1 MSNDNQIINV
11 KVLIILFVIFTSDLD
26 CAELLK
32 PDPGLK
38 PIDVISIQLNAL
50 KDNNTPYLNA
60 GVVQTWEFAHPYNRK
75 YTGPLENFVKMMY
88 TPSYVIMLDHIDH
101 NIISVSD
108 RDFITHFFVEITD
121 KNGNKFGFTW
131 ILEKVITES
140 KFKDCWMTTAVS
152 QPLPLAKS
160 A

>member
-1 MSNDNQIINV
+1 M
-11 KVLIILFVIFTSDLD
+11 KVLIILFAIFISDIAF
-26 CAELLK
+26 AELLK
-32 PDPGLK
+32 PNPALK
-38 PIDVISIQLNAL
+38 PIEVISIQLNAL
-50 KDNNTPYLNA
+50 KDNNNPYLNA
-60 GVVQTWEFAHPYNRK
+60 GVAQTWEFAHPSNRK

-88 TPSYVIMLDHIDH
+88 TPSYVIMLGHTDH
-101 NIISVSD
+101 NIISVSG

-121 KNGNKFGFTW
+121 KEGNKFGFTW
-131 ILEKVITES
+131 SLEKVITEN

>member
-1 MSNDNQIINV
+1 M
-11 KVLIILFVIFTSDLD
+11 KVLIILFTIFTSDIAF
-26 CAELLK
+26 AELLK
-32 PDPGLK
+32 PNPALM
-38 PIDVISIQLNAL
+38 PIEVISIQLNAL
-50 KDNNTPYLNA
+50 KDNNNPYLNA
-60 GVVQTWEFAHPYNRK
+60 GIDQTWEFAHPSNRK
-75 YTGPLENFVKMMY
+75 YTGPFENFVKMMSS
-88 TPSYVIMLDHIDH
+88 PSYFIMLDHTNH

-121 KNGNKFGFTW
+121 KEGNKFGFTW
-131 ILEKVITES
+131 SLEKVITES

>member
-1 MSNDNQIINV
+1 M
-11 KVLIILFVIFTSDLD
+11 KVLIILFAIFTSDITLE
-26 CAELLK
+26 ELLK
-32 PDPGLK
+32 PNPSLK
-38 PIDVISIQLNAL
+38 PIEVVSIQLNAL
-50 KDNNTPYLNA
+50 KDNNNPYLNA
-60 GVVQTWEFAHPYNRK
+60 GVAQTWEFAHPSNRK

-88 TPSYVIMLDHIDH
+88 TPSYVIMLGHTDH

-121 KNGNKFGFTW
+121 KEGNKFGFTW
-131 ILEKVITES
+131 TLEKVIAES